1 MIGARASPKTLVKIE
16 NGQLLIVLDF
26 LAINLR
32 MNCSSS
38 MLTGIFTW
46 LYPAL
51 DCTTV
56 SLLAGCSSSQVE
68 PMPMALWAPQISP
81 FREKCPLC

>member
-32 MNCSSS
+32 MNCSSPT
-38 MLTGIFTW
+38 LTGLFTRI
-46 LYPAL
+46 YPAL

-56 SLLAGCSSSQVE
+56 SLSAGCGSSHV
-68 PMPMALWAPQISP
+68 
-81 FREKCPLC
+81 